1 MKITKSASFILLL
14 TVAVFLVN
22 GYAEDLPTGAIARI
36 DIGEGPV
43 NAIAYSRSVNRLAVA
58 AANNIHI
65 YDAGYL

>member
-1 MKITKSASFILLL
+1 MTKLASFLLSI

-22 GYAEDLPTGAIARI
+22 GYAEDLPTGAMARI
-36 DIGEGPV
+36 DTSEGPV